1 MTRILGPLGAF
12 LVLIFSGVFAILNDF
27 QKVRVDLGFVI
38 FERVPVTI
46 VAIVGL
52 ILGMLLMLLVG
63 LDSDLKVRTILH
75 DRLREEAQE
84 EDILSDEKKQIMMNT
99 VTEEIGI
106 EAD

>member
-27 QKVRVDLGFVI
+27 QKVRVDLGFV
-38 FERVPVTI
+38 